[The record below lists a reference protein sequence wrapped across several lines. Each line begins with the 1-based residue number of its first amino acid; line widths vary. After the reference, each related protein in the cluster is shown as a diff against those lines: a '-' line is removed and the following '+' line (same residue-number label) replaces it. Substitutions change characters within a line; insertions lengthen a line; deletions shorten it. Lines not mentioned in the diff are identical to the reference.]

1 MSPGRLVALNGG
13 PEADA
18 GLGKAQKDIYS
29 RPGRGS
35 SKNPLRREPTP
46 GVRGHS
52 ELKKASPLLSWNYT
66 GPEEC
71 LADLEWEW

>member
-13 PEADA
+13 PETDA
-18 GLGKAQKDIYS
+18 GLGKAQKDIDS
-29 RPGRGS
+29 RLGRGS

-46 GVRGHS
+46 GVRLQGHS

-66 GPEEC
+66 GPEV
-71 LADLEWEW
+71 ADLEWEW